1 MSFIFRP
8 HDRLFK
14 VLMENLDVARDF
26 LQAHLPKALTE
37 QCRWSTLRLESGT
50 FISPKLREHMSDM
63 LYSVQGEKSDIGIYI
78 LIEHQSSPDELMPF
92 RVLEYRLA
100 AMRRYIEQNQGKKLP
115 IVVPL
120 LFYNGLQSPYPYSMK
135 LMDCFQDAELAR
147 QFFPEPISLVD
158 LTVIPD
164 EELFSHQHAAA
175 LEIVMKH
182 ARTRDIYLV
191 LQDILK
197 SLLDYPLPV
206 DKGINI
212 LQYLMQEGN
221 CQDNEKFFSYV
232 IVHAPEYGE
241 GIMTLAQELK
251 QEGKREGI
259 QEGGL
264 AIMRS
269 SVLNMLKNG
278 LDPAQ
283 IIKFTGFDEN
293 EVIKIVENKDKNI
306 KN

>member
-1 MSFIFRP
+1 MSVIFRP

-14 VLMENLDVARDF
+14 ALMENLDVARDF

-92 RVLEYRLA
+92 RILEYRLA
-100 AMRRYIEQNQGKKLP
+100 AMRKYIEQNQGKKLP

-147 QFFPEPISLVD
+147 QFFPESTSLVD

-197 SLLDYPLPV
+197 PLLDYPLPV
-206 DKGINI
+206 DKGLNI

-232 IVHAPEYGE
+232 IEHAPKYGDE
-241 GIMTLAQELK
+241 IMTLAQQLEQK
-251 QEGKREGI
+251 GR
-259 QEGGL
+259 L

-293 EVIKIVENKDKNI
+293 EVTKIVENKDK
-306 KN
+306 KY